1 MMTSAD
7 TEQCD
12 PIGRSSKLETK
23 TESPT
28 GSPRFDDQELRQMG
42 AERGKNNLYLQGG
55 KKCKIKG
62 KNHVVAQYSNFDER

>member
-42 AERGKNNLYLQGG
+42 AERGKKQPVFARR
-55 KKCKIKG
+55 KKMQ
-62 KNHVVAQYSNFDER
+62 N